1 MTYVGT
7 SEDTAPYRSSATSPA
22 EVGEYIHLIELKSE
36 FLNGKWSMERTE
48 CDIRDHTEFG
58 ANSYKNINPCMHKNF
73 YTVILG
79 LCSVPYLLPPTKNC
93 STTEIILGEFTILKW
108 VPEQHGTAI
117 SVRANKS
124 VAPVVEEWGPAR
136 GGGTLRVLLYPRE
149 RTFPKSFITSRR
161 VKENRVSAADGPPF
175 GFGLRSCTK
184 QGWLCVKDLCLA
196 DSWFLCI
203 VLIHKSH
210 IYLSLASFVD
220 HAFFFFFF

>member
-1 MTYVGT
+1 VTYVGT

-93 STTEIILGEFTILKW
+93 STT
-108 VPEQHGTAI
+108 
-117 SVRANKS
+117 
-124 VAPVVEEWGPAR
+124 
-136 GGGTLRVLLYPRE
+136 
-149 RTFPKSFITSRR
+149 
-161 VKENRVSAADGPPF
+161 
-175 GFGLRSCTK
+175 
-184 QGWLCVKDLCLA
+184 
-196 DSWFLCI
+196 
-203 VLIHKSH
+203 
-210 IYLSLASFVD
+210 
-220 HAFFFFFF
+220 